1 MKRLILVLGFIFLM
15 SFVFASAPPPSPNC
29 EIIGK
34 VINVSCDYCE
44 PSMLTVEPKYNFLI
58 LINKVSYINGSLEYS
73 TCEESFVEGES
84 QRFYDDTPNFAVD
97 DKVRLTSR
105 RQPYLE
111 ESPIYSFELIENYC
125 ETDFDCG
132 KDPDKDYKCGE
143 IPECNNNECHTLL
156 ARCPRPNVFQK
167 IINWLKNIF

>member
-58 LINKVSYINGSLEYS
+58 LINKSL
-73 TCEESFVEGES
+73 TNIL
-84 QRFYDDTPNFAVD
+84 QQQLMNFYLF
-97 DKVRLTSR
+97 
-105 RQPYLE
+105 
-111 ESPIYSFELIENYC
+111 
-125 ETDFDCG
+125 
-132 KDPDKDYKCGE
+132 
-143 IPECNNNECHTLL
+143 
-156 ARCPRPNVFQK
+156 
-167 IINWLKNIF
+167 